1 MRDFSSEL
9 LVDIRDGNKS
19 AVGSQSSITDKY
31 MYEKFNFVNEISIQ
45 FCGQQGEKKRVRE

>member
-1 MRDFSSEL
+1 MAALHTILLDFSSEL

-19 AVGSQSSITDKY
+19 AVGSQSSITDRY

-45 FCGQQGEKKRVRE
+45 FCGQ